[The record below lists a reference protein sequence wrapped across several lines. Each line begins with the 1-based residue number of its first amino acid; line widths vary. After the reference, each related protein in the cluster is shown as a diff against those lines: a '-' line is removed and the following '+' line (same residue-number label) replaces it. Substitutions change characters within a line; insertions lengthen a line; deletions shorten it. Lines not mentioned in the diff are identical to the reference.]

1 MLPLWIAACLIVQ
14 EPEAAQEPLSWK
26 TYTAVQEHVLP
37 AADELGWL
45 EVNWR
50 PVLWDAVA
58 EAREADKP
66 LLIWAM
72 NGHPLGCT

>member
-1 MLPLWIAACLIVQ
+1 MLPLWIAACLIT
-14 EPEAAQEPLSWK
+14 QEPLASPEPLTWES
-26 TYTAVQEHVLP
+26 YSAVRDQVLP
-37 AADELGWL
+37 MEAELGWL
-45 EVNWR
+45 AVGWR
-50 PVLWDAVA
+50 PVLWDAVV